1 MERINRRT
9 HQDWNKTANLVI
21 KRRAVENQGF
31 TNLIPRL
38 LFDILT
44 PGLYGQIVHV
54 CPALQQPIFHHQLLQ
69 RLRGLKHLPAST
81 GIFGTVSQGQKR
93 RLCLCSYSLKIN
105 WMLVRQLKPHRN
117 FTARTFSFKETNWMA
132 EQIQLSPAPL
142 NSCGMHLL
150 SKMKEGWHF
159 QLRKGLLKKFYLMS
173 QRERPYS

>member
-1 MERINRRT
+1 MERINHRT

-21 KRRAVENQGF
+21 KRRAVENQRF

-44 PGLYGQIVHV
+44 PGLYEQIVYV
-54 CPALQQPIFHHQLLQ
+54 CPALQQPIFYHQLLQ

-81 GIFGTVSQGQKR
+81 RIFGTVSQGQKR

-117 FTARTFSFKETNWMA
+117 FTARTFSFKETNWW
-132 EQIQLSPAPL
+132 QSRSSFPQLHSTAVA
-142 NSCGMHLL
+142 CIC
-150 SKMKEGWHF
+150 
-159 QLRKGLLKKFYLMS
+159 
-173 QRERPYS
+173 